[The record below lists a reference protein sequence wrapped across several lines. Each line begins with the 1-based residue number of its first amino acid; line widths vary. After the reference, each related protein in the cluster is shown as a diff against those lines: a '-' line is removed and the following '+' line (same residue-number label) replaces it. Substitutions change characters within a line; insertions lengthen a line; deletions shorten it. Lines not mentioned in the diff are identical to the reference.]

1 MWLKKAITVDYID
14 NLLRDKKYLQALAV
28 IADAGGDKNYPDIDT
43 ILENA
48 FDQIYISPTDD
59 PALELNKRML
69 QAVVTRLGLQAEYDE
84 IIRLLKEELDE
95 EQSAGDVWDEEGH
108 KRY

>member
-1 MWLKKAITVDYID
+1 MWLKKAESDVAT
-14 NLLRDKKYLQALAV
+14 LLKDKKYLQALAA
-28 IADAGGDKNYPDIDT
+28 ISDAGGDKTYPGINT

-95 EQSAGDVWDEEGH
+95 ERSAGEVWDEGGH